1 MKQHNLD
8 PHAQMRLLEEIYGEK
23 AIVSA
28 VERNRENREIEIQNA
43 LRNALRTLRSSA
55 CSGGLRV
62 LLSQL

>member
-1 MKQHNLD
+1 MKRHNLD
-8 PHAQMRLLEEIYGEK
+8 PDAQMRLLEEIYGEK

-43 LRNALRTLRSSA
+43 LRTLRSPA

>member
-8 PHAQMRLLEEIYGEK
+8 PDAQMRLLEEIYGEK
-23 AIVSA
+23 VIVSA
-28 VERNRENREIEIQNA
+28 VERSRKNREIEIQNA
-43 LRNALRTLRSSA
+43 LRTLHSPA

>member
-8 PHAQMRLLEEIYGEK
+8 PDAQMRLLEEIYGDK

-28 VERNRENREIEIQNA
+28 VERSRKNREIEIQNA
-43 LRNALRTLRSSA
+43 RRTLHSPA

>member
-1 MKQHNLD
+1 MKRHNLD
-8 PHAQMRLLEEIYGEK
+8 PDAQMRLLEKMYGEK

-43 LRNALRTLRSSA
+43 LRTLRSPA
-55 CSGGLRV
+55 CSGELRV

>member
-1 MKQHNLD
+1 MKRHNLD
-8 PHAQMRLLEEIYGEK
+8 PDAQMRLLEKMYGEK

-43 LRNALRTLRSSA
+43 LRTLRSPA

>member
-1 MKQHNLD
+1 MKQHNLGPD
-8 PHAQMRLLEEIYGEK
+8 AQMRLLEEIYGEK

-28 VERNRENREIEIQNA
+28 VERNRENWEIEIQNA
-43 LRNALRTLRSSA
+43 RRTLRSPA

>member
-1 MKQHNLD
+1 MKRHNLD
-8 PHAQMRLLEEIYGEK
+8 PDAQMRLLEEIYGEK

-43 LRNALRTLRSSA
+43 LQTLRSSA

>member
-1 MKQHNLD
+1 MKQHNLAPD
-8 PHAQMRLLEEIYGEK
+8 AQMRLLEEIYGEK

-28 VERNRENREIEIQNA
+28 AERNRENREIEIQNA
-43 LRNALRTLRSSA
+43 LRTLHSPA

>member
-1 MKQHNLD
+1 MKRHNLD
-8 PHAQMRLLEEIYGEK
+8 PDAQMRLLEEIYGEK

-28 VERNRENREIEIQNA
+28 AERNRENREIEIQNA
-43 LRNALRTLRSSA
+43 LRTLHSPA

>member
-8 PHAQMRLLEEIYGEK
+8 PDAQMRLLEKMYGEK

-43 LRNALRTLRSSA
+43 LRTLRSPA
-55 CSGGLRV
+55 CSGELRV

>member
-8 PHAQMRLLEEIYGEK
+8 PDAQMRLLEEIYGEK
-23 AIVSA
+23 VIVSA
-28 VERNRENREIEIQNA
+28 VERSRKNREIEIQNA
-43 LRNALRTLRSSA
+43 LRTLRSPA